1 MQQMQRQAGIGAAWP
16 ATLLVAGI
24 ENPTNAKS
32 DIVIFPRLKKKF
44 LFLLPTFMHDACF
57 PTGVFHGLDVKRSKA
72 AADNEA

>member
-32 DIVIFPRLKKKF
+32 DIVIFPRLKKSF
-44 LFLLPTFMHDACF
+44 CFSSRLSCMLACF